1 MYLYNV
7 HTYFLLARE
16 ESGEQADWTWRDK
29 EEIERRAKKKKEGE
43 KSRRKNVGGSVFS
56 EKDRSGKEGEDLLK
70 PPYNSD
76 FDLGGKVYSLTIKVY
91 FIHAALSFQVRLLD
105 GVDSAM
111 GLQDELTGA
120 LRQVFSTSL
129 TF

>member
-16 ESGEQADWTWRDK
+16 ESVEQGDWKWRDK
-29 EEIERRAKKKKEGE
+29 EEIERRAKKKKEE
-43 KSRRKNVGGSVFS
+43 KKSRGKNGGGSAFS

-76 FDLGGKVYSLTIKVY
+76 FDLGGKVDFLTKS
-91 FIHAALSFQVRLLD
+91 FSSTGLSFQVRLLD

>member
-29 EEIERRAKKKKEGE
+29 EEIERRAKKKKEE
-43 KSRRKNVGGSVFS
+43 KKSRGKNGGDSAFS

-76 FDLGGKVYSLTIKVY
+76 FDLGGKVDFLTKSI
-91 FIHAALSFQVRLLD
+91 S
-105 GVDSAM
+105 
-111 GLQDELTGA
+111 
-120 LRQVFSTSL
+120 STLHFPSRFDCW
-129 TF
+129 TE